1 MATSSRLRGRSCFGV
16 AEARNGSRHA
26 LAKPMS
32 CSSVP

>member
-1 MATSSRLRGRSCFGV
+1 MATGSRLRGRSRFGAV
-16 AEARNGSRHA
+16 EARNRSRHA